1 MNFVDTFEKTITD
14 AMAIDGS
21 PQPDG
26 SAASSSIASLDGDY
40 HPWMDSATV
49 QAPIERERGLPA
61 GIGGAGSWTALL
73 SGGKKATTPKQ
84 RTEEWS
90 KDNNS
95 MGRSPASAAKQASLL
110 DEQDDGEAR
119 DTFAPL
125 PLPPKQQMDTPQARL
140 QASRAKHSK
149 RMSLP
154 SNLLVGDQRK
164 SSLGLG
170 LESLDEEED
179 KAEVEDG
186 WGW

>member
-1 MNFVDTFEKTITD
+1 
-14 AMAIDGS
+14 
-21 PQPDG
+21 
-26 SAASSSIASLDGDY
+26 
-40 HPWMDSATV
+40 
-49 QAPIERERGLPA
+49 
-61 GIGGAGSWTALL
+61 
-73 SGGKKATTPKQ
+73 
-84 RTEEWS
+84 
-90 KDNNS
+90 